1 MKKCPSCGKEVQDK
15 AIKCRFCETLF
26 KEPSIKTLGNRK
38 KKDDVI
44 FFVVVLLS
52 IIVGLTLEDSG
63 FVRAPQQKA
72 VVQETYVPEKTKQG
86 VTVSPDASAVK
97 TFSEK
102 IFEID
107 NKMSEEW
114 SNIHQNTKSGS
125 MTFVDQELRK
135 GSERMQYYSDQV
147 DKVDIPQLS
156 NKKDTKKLQKI
167 ASNLSFAYDQGSIY
181 FAFLVRMINSNDMS
195 EINMS
200 QAGADSQNEIMLE
213 YKQKATVE
221 LGLLLDKYSQL

>member
-1 MKKCPSCGKEVQDK
+1 MEIQPKKESKLAWVLAGIVFVLFVTGAVLQDPTQRQ
-15 AIKCRFCETLF
+15 A
-26 KEPSIKTLGNRK
+26 S
-38 KKDDVI
+38 
-44 FFVVVLLS
+44 
-52 IIVGLTLEDSG
+52 
-63 FVRAPQQKA
+63 
-72 VVQETYVPEKTKQG
+72 VQEKVYVPEKTKQ
-86 VTVSPDASAVK
+86 VTTVSSNALAVK
-97 TFSEK
+97 SFSEK

-114 SNIHQNTKSGS
+114 SSIHQIAKTGS
-125 MTFVDQELRK
+125 MAVVDQELRK
-135 GSERMQYYSDQV
+135 GLERMQYYSDQV
-147 DKVDIPQLS
+147 DKLNMPQLS
-156 NKKDTKKLQKI
+156 NEKDTKKLQKI

-195 EINMS
+195 EINMA